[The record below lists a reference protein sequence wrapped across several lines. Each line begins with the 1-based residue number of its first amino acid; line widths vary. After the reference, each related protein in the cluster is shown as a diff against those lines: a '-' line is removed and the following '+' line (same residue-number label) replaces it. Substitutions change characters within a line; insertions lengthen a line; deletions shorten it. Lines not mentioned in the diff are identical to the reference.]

1 MRRIVAAITLALLA
15 VPSPGLSTGSFS
27 VDESTNLQSVS
38 VTIEA
43 SGRVRY
49 HFAALANSSAYTG
62 EGVWDPL
69 TRRADEA
76 LKELSGNVIQSRAT
90 CDADPWLVAGAPCTD
105 GFVSSKGLSAGME
118 NFVNNMKAPI
128 GANLLSANDRARVK
142 DEFDRAVAAKAAA
155 DKVAADKAAAE
166 ARKQA
171 AIKALLAEKTTKEK
185 VSNQSILA
193 ALAPTA
199 VPVAQLHS
207 SKAGLLVRTPPPL
220 ATSPTPTRP
229 PAPAANP
236 PFGATYAPGLLAQIR
251 VNQPATVSVTVKNGS
266 SQTWPAN
273 GAFRLSY
280 HWYQGGVL
288 TVFDGM
294 RTMLTAAVPPGGQ
307 VTLAANVR
315 GPAWPGSYTIK
326 WDMVQESVSW
336 FSNRGVPTADR
347 PVNAVP

>member
-1 MRRIVAAITLALLA
+1 MRRIVAAIALALLA
-15 VPSPGLSTGSFS
+15 GWSPEGSAGSFS
-27 VDESTNLQSVS
+27 AAQVSTLQNIS
-38 VTIEA
+38 VTIDA
-43 SGRVRY
+43 NGRVHYR
-49 HFAALANSSAYTG
+49 FAALAGSTAFTG
-62 EGVWDPL
+62 EGAWDPL

-76 LKELSGNVIQSRAT
+76 LKELNGNVIQSRAT
-90 CDADPWLVAGAPCTD
+90 CDADPWLVVAAPCQD
-105 GFVSSKGLSAGME
+105 GFVQSRGYSPSMESAIQGLA
-118 NFVNNMKAPI
+118 VPI
-128 GANLLSANDRARVK
+128 GARLIDGGDRQRVK

-155 DKVAADKAAAE
+155 DKVAADKKAAE

-171 AIKALLAEKTTKEK
+171 AIKALLAEKTTKET
-185 VSNQSILA
+185 VSNSGIAA

-199 VPVAQLHS
+199 PSVAQLHS

-229 PAPAANP
+229 AYP

-294 RTMLTAAVPPGGQ
+294 RTILTAPVPPGGQ

-326 WDMVQESVSW
+326 WDMVQESVAW